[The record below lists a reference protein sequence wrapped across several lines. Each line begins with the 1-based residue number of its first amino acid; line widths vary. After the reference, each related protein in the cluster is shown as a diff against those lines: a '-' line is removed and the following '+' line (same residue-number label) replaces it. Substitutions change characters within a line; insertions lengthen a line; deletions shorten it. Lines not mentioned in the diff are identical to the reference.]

1 MAYITDDNDVL
12 IQNDIKRNKPNLECL
27 IKEHT
32 KEVERI
38 EKIKTIAEFYKSLIN
53 AVESAGGATDWI
65 NEGTTLKE
73 LADKL
78 SVNNVRFHLI
88 SKTNEGW
95 F

>member
-53 AVESAGGATDWI
+53 AVESAGAEAVDS
-65 NEGTTLKE
+65 LF
-73 LADKL
+73 DML
-78 SVNNVRFHLI
+78 SD
-88 SKTNEGW
+88 ED
-95 F
+95 

>member
-1 MAYITDDNDVL
+1 MPYITDDNNSL
-12 IQNDIKRNKPNLECL
+12 IEVDNKNKKPNLECL

-38 EKIKTIAEFYKSLIN
+38 EKIKIIAEFYKSLID

-73 LADKL
+73 LADIL
-78 SVNNVRFHLI
+78 AVNDVRFHLI
-88 SKTNEGW
+88 NQNAQRGV
-95 F
+95 

>member
-1 MAYITDDNDVL
+1 MDNE
-12 IQNDIKRNKPNLECL
+12 NKKPNLECL
-27 IKEHT
+27 IKEHA

-53 AVESAGGATDWI
+53 AVESVGVSNDWI

-78 SVNNVRFHLI
+78 AANDVRFHLI
-88 SKTNEGW
+88 NQNSQRGV
-95 F
+95 